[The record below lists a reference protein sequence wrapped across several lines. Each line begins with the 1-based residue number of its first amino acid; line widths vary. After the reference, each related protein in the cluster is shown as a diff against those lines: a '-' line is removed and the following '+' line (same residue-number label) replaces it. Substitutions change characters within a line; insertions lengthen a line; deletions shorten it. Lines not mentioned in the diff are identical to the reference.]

1 MAKSSNP
8 SPEESLAGMAK
19 TGAPRKP
26 MNRDGIKFTSPSASP
41 EAGTLIKKKGA
52 QAGDPY
58 AQPMGTRSN
67 VPASHS
73 NRNGAQYRISSSYM
87 KQTSPEAGF
96 TQANG
101 RIFKSATMRTNPNF
115 SDGAS
120 TSY

>member
-1 MAKSSNP
+1 
-8 SPEESLAGMAK
+8 
-19 TGAPRKP
+19 
-26 MNRDGIKFTSPSASP
+26 
-41 EAGTLIKKKGA
+41 
-52 QAGDPY
+52 
-58 AQPMGTRSN
+58 
-67 VPASHS
+67 
-73 NRNGAQYRISSSYM
+73 M